1 MGRKIP
7 EKAVT
12 KLRQFRKKAVTFAK
26 KCLIDTK
33 ITKIH
38 FCIFRFRHLQ
48 SGTSSSAGTS
58 STASDSGDSSAAE
71 EGETATGGSGGTLNM
86 RNTMEPTSLN
96 TLLATYAYDFTPI
109 NAMIEC
115 LYRDDEN
122 DVPQPAGAE
131 TVDISDDK
139 LVYTFHL
146 REDAT
151 WSNGDPVVATDYE
164 FAWQQALNPEVASDY
179 AYMLYFIHN
188 AEPYF
193 NGKVEWSEV
202 GVKVIDDYTLEVTLD
217 NPLPYA
223 TDLFAFP
230 TLAPINQKFYEEV
243 GADKYATDAEYFCC
257 NGMYELT
264 EWSHNSEIVFEKRE
278 EYWNADAVG
287 PDEIVY
293 KIITDSQ
300 AGLNSYLSREIDYTD
315 LDSGEVVQ
323 QAEAAGFEVGVKP
336 ARSSY
341 YLIVNTEDEFMS
353 NQNLRLALAYSIDKQ
368 ALVDTVYQN
377 DNQPMTSFTP
387 PAIMGAN
394 DSSFQEALVAERGEM
409 YPGSGDLEKAQE
421 YLQAALEELGCTVD
435 ELNLSID
442 CADDSLRRNCA
453 TFLQEQWRQN
463 LGIENIT
470 VNSMQTKQVAAN
482 RQSGDYC
489 MSLGGWSPDYNDAI
503 NFLDLWVTDGGNN
516 DSFWSNEEY
525 DNLIAQATAEADEEV
540 RQQYLFDAEEIL
552 AAEMPIIPLYW
563 QCQNYSY
570 NKDKIV
576 DGAIITA
583 NQTTFYY
590 ATLAE

>member
-1 MGRKIP
+1 MKFRKIL
-7 EKAVT
+7 AMVMA
-12 KLRQFRKKAVTFAK
+12 LALLCATFAA
-26 KCLIDTK
+26 CGDT
-33 ITKIH
+33 
-38 FCIFRFRHLQ
+38 

-193 NGKVEWSEV
+193 NGEVEWSEV

-264 EWSHNSEIVFEKRE
+264 EWSHNSQIVFQKRE
-278 EYWNADAVG
+278 DYWNADAVG

-353 NQNLRLALAYSIDKQ
+353 NQNLRLALAYAIDKQ
-368 ALVDTVYQN
+368 ALIDTVYQN

-387 PAIMGAN
+387 PAIMGAAGA
-394 DSSFQEALVAERGEM
+394 DGPTFQEALLEERGEM
-409 YPGSGDLEKAQE
+409 YPASGDLEKAQE

-463 LGIENIT
+463 LGIENIA
-470 VNSMQTKQVAAN
+470 VNSMQTKQVSAN

>member
-1 MGRKIP
+1 MKFRKIL
-7 EKAVT
+7 AMVMV
-12 KLRQFRKKAVTFAK
+12 LALLCATFAA
-26 KCLIDTK
+26 CGDT
-33 ITKIH
+33 
-38 FCIFRFRHLQ
+38 

-193 NGKVEWSEV
+193 NGEVEWSEV

-287 PDEIVY
+287 PDTIVY

-368 ALVDTVYQN
+368 ALIDTVYQN

-387 PAIMGAN
+387 PAIMGAAGA
-394 DSSFQEALVAERGEM
+394 DGPTFQEALLEERGEM
-409 YPGSGDLEKAQE
+409 YPASGDLEKAQE

-463 LGIENIT
+463 LGIENIA
-470 VNSMQTKQVAAN
+470 VNSMQTKQVSAN

>member
-1 MGRKIP
+1 MKLRKIL
-7 EKAVT
+7 AMVIA
-12 KLRQFRKKAVTFAK
+12 LALLCATFTA
-26 KCLIDTK
+26 CGDT
-33 ITKIH
+33 
-38 FCIFRFRHLQ
+38 

-58 STASDSGDSSAAE
+58 STASETGDSSAAE

-193 NGKVEWSEV
+193 NGEVEWSEV

-264 EWSHNSEIVFEKRE
+264 EWSHNSQIVFQKRE
-278 EYWNADAVG
+278 DYWNADAVG

-394 DSSFQEALVAERGEM
+394 ESSFQEALVAERGEM

-470 VNSMQTKQVAAN
+470 VNSMQTKQVSAN

-552 AAEMPIIPLYW
+552 AAEMPVIPLYW

>member
-1 MGRKIP
+1 MKLRKIL
-7 EKAVT
+7 AMVMA
-12 KLRQFRKKAVTFAK
+12 LALLCATFTA
-26 KCLIDTK
+26 CGDT
-33 ITKIH
+33 
-38 FCIFRFRHLQ
+38 

-164 FAWQQALNPEVASDY
+164 FAWQQALNPKVASDY

-202 GVKVIDDYTLEVTLD
+202 GVKVIDEYTLEVTLD

-264 EWSHNSEIVFEKRE
+264 EWSHNSQIVFQKRE
-278 EYWNADAVG
+278 DYWNADAVG

-387 PAIMGAN
+387 PAIMGAAGA
-394 DSSFQEALVAERGEM
+394 DGPSFQEALLEERGEM

-470 VNSMQTKQVAAN
+470 VNSMQTKQVSAN

-570 NKDKIV
+570 NSDKIV

>member
-1 MGRKIP
+1 MKFRKIL
-7 EKAVT
+7 AMVMA
-12 KLRQFRKKAVTFAK
+12 LALLCATFAA
-26 KCLIDTK
+26 CGDT
-33 ITKIH
+33 
-38 FCIFRFRHLQ
+38 

-58 STASDSGDSSAAE
+58 SAASDSGDSSAAE

-164 FAWQQALNPEVASDY
+164 FAWQQALNPKVASDY

-193 NGKVEWSEV
+193 NGEVEWSEV

-287 PDEIVY
+287 PDTIVY

-368 ALVDTVYQN
+368 ALIDTVYQN

-387 PAIMGAN
+387 PAIYGAAGA
-394 DSSFQEALVAERGEM
+394 DGPTFQEALLEERGEM
-409 YPGSGDLEKAQE
+409 YPASGDLEKAQE

-463 LGIENIT
+463 LGIENIA
-470 VNSMQTKQVAAN
+470 VNSMQTKQVSAN

-516 DSFWSNEEY
+516 DSFWGNEEY
-525 DNLIAQATAEADEEV
+525 DNLIAQATAEADVEV

-570 NKDKIV
+570 NSDKIV

>member
-1 MGRKIP
+1 MKFRKIL
-7 EKAVT
+7 AMVMA
-12 KLRQFRKKAVTFAK
+12 LALLCATFAA
-26 KCLIDTK
+26 CGDT
-33 ITKIH
+33 
-38 FCIFRFRHLQ
+38 

-164 FAWQQALNPEVASDY
+164 FAWQQALNPKVASDY

-193 NGKVEWSEV
+193 NGEVEWSEV

-264 EWSHNSEIVFEKRE
+264 EWSHNSQIVFQKRE
-278 EYWNADAVG
+278 DYWNADAVG

-387 PAIMGAN
+387 PAIMGAAGA
-394 DSSFQEALVAERGEM
+394 DGPSFQEALLEERGEM

-463 LGIENIT
+463 LGIENIA
-470 VNSMQTKQVAAN
+470 VNSMQTKQVSAN

-570 NKDKIV
+570 NSDKIV

>member
-1 MGRKIP
+1 MKLRKIL
-7 EKAVT
+7 AMVMA
-12 KLRQFRKKAVTFAK
+12 LALLCATFTA
-26 KCLIDTK
+26 CGDT
-33 ITKIH
+33 
-38 FCIFRFRHLQ
+38 

-96 TLLATYAYDFTPI
+96 TLLATYAYDFTPL

-164 FAWQQALNPEVASDY
+164 FAWQQALNPKVASDY

-193 NGKVEWSEV
+193 NGEVEWSEV
-202 GVKVIDDYTLEVTLD
+202 GVKVIDDHTLEVTLD

-353 NQNLRLALAYSIDKQ
+353 NQNLRLALAYAVDKQ
-368 ALVDTVYQN
+368 ALIDTVYQN

-387 PAIMGAN
+387 PAIMGAAGA
-394 DSSFQEALVAERGEM
+394 DGPTFQEALLEERGEM
-409 YPGSGDLEKAQE
+409 YPASGDLEKAQE

-463 LGIENIT
+463 LGIENIA

-552 AAEMPIIPLYW
+552 AAEMPVIPLYW

>member
-1 MGRKIP
+1 MKFRKIL
-7 EKAVT
+7 AMVMA
-12 KLRQFRKKAVTFAK
+12 LALLCATFAA
-26 KCLIDTK
+26 CGDT
-33 ITKIH
+33 
-38 FCIFRFRHLQ
+38 
-48 SGTSSSAGTS
+48 SGTSSGAGTS
-58 STASDSGDSSAAE
+58 SAASDSGDSSAAE

-193 NGKVEWSEV
+193 NGEVEWSEV
-202 GVKVIDDYTLEVTLD
+202 GVKVIDEYTLEVTLD

-264 EWSHNSEIVFEKRE
+264 EWSHNSQIVFQKRE
-278 EYWNADAVG
+278 DYWNADAVG

-463 LGIENIT
+463 LGLENIT
-470 VNSMQTKQVAAN
+470 VNSMQTKQVSAN

-516 DSFWSNEEY
+516 DSFWSNTEY
-525 DNLIAQATAEADEEV
+525 DELIAKATAEADEEV

>member
-1 MGRKIP
+1 MKFRKIL
-7 EKAVT
+7 AMVMA
-12 KLRQFRKKAVTFAK
+12 LALLCATFAA
-26 KCLIDTK
+26 CGDT
-33 ITKIH
+33 
-38 FCIFRFRHLQ
+38 

-58 STASDSGDSSAAE
+58 SAASDSGDSSAAE

-193 NGKVEWSEV
+193 NGEVEWSEV
-202 GVKVIDDYTLEVTLD
+202 GVKVIDEYTLEVTLD

-278 EYWNADAVG
+278 DYWNAAEVG
-287 PDEIVY
+287 PDKIVY

-463 LGIENIT
+463 LGIENIA
-470 VNSMQTKQVAAN
+470 VNSMQTKQVSAN

>member
-1 MGRKIP
+1 MKFRKIL
-7 EKAVT
+7 AMVMA
-12 KLRQFRKKAVTFAK
+12 LALLCATFAA
-26 KCLIDTK
+26 CGDT
-33 ITKIH
+33 
-38 FCIFRFRHLQ
+38 

-58 STASDSGDSSAAE
+58 SAASDSGDSSAAE

-164 FAWQQALNPEVASDY
+164 FAWQQALNPKVASDY

-188 AEPYF
+188 AQPYF
-193 NGKVEWSEV
+193 NGEVEWSEV

-264 EWSHNSEIVFEKRE
+264 EWSHNSQIVFQKRE

-387 PAIMGAN
+387 PAIMGAAGA
-394 DSSFQEALVAERGEM
+394 DGPSFQEALLEERGEM

-470 VNSMQTKQVAAN
+470 VNSMQTKQVSAN

>member
-1 MGRKIP
+1 MKLRKIL
-7 EKAVT
+7 AMVMA
-12 KLRQFRKKAVTFAK
+12 LALLCATFTA
-26 KCLIDTK
+26 CGDT
-33 ITKIH
+33 
-38 FCIFRFRHLQ
+38 

-164 FAWQQALNPEVASDY
+164 FAWQQALNPKVASDY

-193 NGKVEWSEV
+193 NGEVEWSEV

-264 EWSHNSEIVFEKRE
+264 EWSHNSQIVFQKRE

-463 LGIENIT
+463 QGIENIT
-470 VNSMQTKQVAAN
+470 VNSMQTKQVSAN

-552 AAEMPIIPLYW
+552 AAEMPVIPLYW

>member
-1 MGRKIP
+1 MKLRKIL
-7 EKAVT
+7 AMVMA
-12 KLRQFRKKAVTFAK
+12 LALLCATFTA
-26 KCLIDTK
+26 CGDT
-33 ITKIH
+33 
-38 FCIFRFRHLQ
+38 

-193 NGKVEWSEV
+193 NGEVEWSEV

-264 EWSHNSEIVFEKRE
+264 EWSHNSQIVFQKRE
-278 EYWNADAVG
+278 DYWNADAVG

-353 NQNLRLALAYSIDKQ
+353 NQNLRLALAYAIDKQ
-368 ALVDTVYQN
+368 ALIDTVYQN

-387 PAIMGAN
+387 PAIYGAAGA
-394 DSSFQEALVAERGEM
+394 DGPTFQEALLEERGEM
-409 YPGSGDLEKAQE
+409 YPASGDLEKAQE

-516 DSFWSNEEY
+516 DSFWGNEEY
-525 DNLIAQATAEADEEV
+525 DNLIAQATAEADVEV

-552 AAEMPIIPLYW
+552 AAEMPVIPLYW

>member
-1 MGRKIP
+1 MKFRKIL
-7 EKAVT
+7 AMVMA
-12 KLRQFRKKAVTFAK
+12 LALLCATFAA
-26 KCLIDTK
+26 CGDT
-33 ITKIH
+33 
-38 FCIFRFRHLQ
+38 

-164 FAWQQALNPEVASDY
+164 FAWQQALNPKVASDY

-188 AEPYF
+188 AQPYF
-193 NGKVEWSEV
+193 NGEVEWSEV
-202 GVKVIDDYTLEVTLD
+202 GVKVIDEYTLEVTLD

-264 EWSHNSEIVFEKRE
+264 EWSHNSQIVFQKRE
-278 EYWNADAVG
+278 DYWNADAVG

-368 ALVDTVYQN
+368 ALIDTVYQN

-387 PAIMGAN
+387 PAIMGAAGA
-394 DSSFQEALVAERGEM
+394 DGPTFQEALLEERGEM
-409 YPGSGDLEKAQE
+409 YPASGDLEKAQE

-463 LGIENIT
+463 LGIENIA
-470 VNSMQTKQVAAN
+470 VNSMQTKQVSAN

-552 AAEMPIIPLYW
+552 AAEMPVIPLYW

>member
-1 MGRKIP
+1 MKLRKIL
-7 EKAVT
+7 AMVMA
-12 KLRQFRKKAVTFAK
+12 LALLCATFTA
-26 KCLIDTK
+26 CGDT
-33 ITKIH
+33 
-38 FCIFRFRHLQ
+38 

-58 STASDSGDSSAAE
+58 STASETGDSSAAE

-164 FAWQQALNPEVASDY
+164 FAWQQALNPKVASDY

-193 NGKVEWSEV
+193 NGEVEWSEV
-202 GVKVIDDYTLEVTLD
+202 GVKVIDEYTLEVTLD

-264 EWSHNSEIVFEKRE
+264 EWSHNSQIVFQKRE

-394 DSSFQEALVAERGEM
+394 DSSFQEALLGERGEM
-409 YPGSGDLEKAQE
+409 YPASGDLEKAQE

-470 VNSMQTKQVAAN
+470 VNSMQTKQVSAN

>member
-1 MGRKIP
+1 MKFRKIL
-7 EKAVT
+7 AMVMA
-12 KLRQFRKKAVTFAK
+12 LALLCATFAA
-26 KCLIDTK
+26 CGDT
-33 ITKIH
+33 
-38 FCIFRFRHLQ
+38 

-164 FAWQQALNPEVASDY
+164 FAWQQALNPKVASDY

-193 NGKVEWSEV
+193 NGEVEWSEV

-264 EWSHNSEIVFEKRE
+264 EWSHNSQIVFQKRE
-278 EYWNADAVG
+278 DYWNADAVG

-353 NQNLRLALAYSIDKQ
+353 NQNLRLALAYAIDKQ
-368 ALVDTVYQN
+368 ALIDTVYQN

-387 PAIMGAN
+387 PAIMGAAGA
-394 DSSFQEALVAERGEM
+394 DGPTFQEALLEERGEM
-409 YPGSGDLEKAQE
+409 YPASGDLEKAQE

-442 CADDSLRRNCA
+442 CADDSLRLNCA

-463 LGIENIT
+463 LGIENIA
-470 VNSMQTKQVAAN
+470 VNSMQTKQVSAN

-552 AAEMPIIPLYW
+552 AAEMPVIPLYW

>member
-1 MGRKIP
+1 MKFRKIL
-7 EKAVT
+7 AMVMA
-12 KLRQFRKKAVTFAK
+12 LALLCATFAA
-26 KCLIDTK
+26 CGDT
-33 ITKIH
+33 
-38 FCIFRFRHLQ
+38 

-193 NGKVEWSEV
+193 NGEVEWSEV

-278 EYWNADAVG
+278 DYWNAAEVG
-287 PDEIVY
+287 PDKIVY

-353 NQNLRLALAYSIDKQ
+353 NQNLRLALAYAIDKQ
-368 ALVDTVYQN
+368 ALIDTVYQN

-387 PAIMGAN
+387 PAIMGAAGA
-394 DSSFQEALVAERGEM
+394 DGPTFQEALLEERGEM

-463 LGIENIT
+463 LGIENIA
-470 VNSMQTKQVAAN
+470 VNSMQTKQVSAN

-552 AAEMPIIPLYW
+552 AAEMPVIPLYW

>member
-1 MGRKIP
+1 MKLRKIL
-7 EKAVT
+7 AMVMA
-12 KLRQFRKKAVTFAK
+12 LALLCATFTA
-26 KCLIDTK
+26 CGDT
-33 ITKIH
+33 
-38 FCIFRFRHLQ
+38 

-264 EWSHNSEIVFEKRE
+264 EWSHNSQIVFQKRE
-278 EYWNADAVG
+278 DYWNPDAVG
-287 PDEIVY
+287 PDTIVY

-387 PAIMGAN
+387 PAIMGAAGA
-394 DSSFQEALVAERGEM
+394 DGPSFQEALLEERGEM

-470 VNSMQTKQVAAN
+470 VNSMQTKQVSAN

>member
-1 MGRKIP
+1 MKLRKIL
-7 EKAVT
+7 AMVMA
-12 KLRQFRKKAVTFAK
+12 LALLCATFAA
-26 KCLIDTK
+26 CGDT
-33 ITKIH
+33 
-38 FCIFRFRHLQ
+38 

-193 NGKVEWSEV
+193 NGEVEWSEV

-264 EWSHNSEIVFEKRE
+264 EWSHNSQIVFQKRE
-278 EYWNADAVG
+278 DYWNAAEVG
-287 PDEIVY
+287 PDKIVY

-353 NQNLRLALAYSIDKQ
+353 NQNLRLALAYAVDKQ
-368 ALVDTVYQN
+368 ALIDTVYQN

-470 VNSMQTKQVAAN
+470 VNSMQTKQVSAN

>member
-1 MGRKIP
+1 MKFRKIL
-7 EKAVT
+7 AMVMA
-12 KLRQFRKKAVTFAK
+12 LALLCATFAA
-26 KCLIDTK
+26 CGDT
-33 ITKIH
+33 
-38 FCIFRFRHLQ
+38 

-58 STASDSGDSSAAE
+58 SAASDSGDSSAAE

-109 NAMIEC
+109 RTMIEC

-193 NGKVEWSEV
+193 NGEVEWSEV

-264 EWSHNSEIVFEKRE
+264 EWSHNSQIVFQKRE
-278 EYWNADAVG
+278 DYWNADAVG

-470 VNSMQTKQVAAN
+470 VNSMQTKQVSAN

>member
-1 MGRKIP
+1 MKFRKIL
-7 EKAVT
+7 AMVMA
-12 KLRQFRKKAVTFAK
+12 LALLCATFAA
-26 KCLIDTK
+26 CGDT
-33 ITKIH
+33 
-38 FCIFRFRHLQ
+38 
-48 SGTSSSAGTS
+48 SGTSSSAGTG

-188 AEPYF
+188 AQPYF
-193 NGKVEWSEV
+193 NGEVEWSEV

-264 EWSHNSEIVFEKRE
+264 EWSHNSQIVFQKRE
-278 EYWNADAVG
+278 DYWNADAVG

-353 NQNLRLALAYSIDKQ
+353 NQNLRLALAYAIDKQ
-368 ALVDTVYQN
+368 ALIDTVYQN

-387 PAIMGAN
+387 PAIMGAAGA
-394 DSSFQEALVAERGEM
+394 DGPTFQEALLEERGEM
-409 YPGSGDLEKAQE
+409 YPASGDLEKAQE

-463 LGIENIT
+463 LGIENIA
-470 VNSMQTKQVAAN
+470 VNSMQTKQVSAN

-552 AAEMPIIPLYW
+552 AAEMPVIPLYW

>member
-1 MGRKIP
+1 MKLRKIL
-7 EKAVT
+7 AMVMA
-12 KLRQFRKKAVTFAK
+12 LALLCATFAA
-26 KCLIDTK
+26 CGDT
-33 ITKIH
+33 
-38 FCIFRFRHLQ
+38 

-193 NGKVEWSEV
+193 NGEVEWSEV

-278 EYWNADAVG
+278 DYWNADAVG
-287 PDEIVY
+287 PDTIVY

-470 VNSMQTKQVAAN
+470 VNSMQTKQVSAN

-552 AAEMPIIPLYW
+552 AAEMPVIPLYW

>member
-1 MGRKIP
+1 MKFRKIL
-7 EKAVT
+7 AMVMA
-12 KLRQFRKKAVTFAK
+12 LALLCATFAA
-26 KCLIDTK
+26 CGDT
-33 ITKIH
+33 
-38 FCIFRFRHLQ
+38 

-58 STASDSGDSSAAE
+58 SAASDSGDSSAAE

-164 FAWQQALNPEVASDY
+164 FAWQQALNPKVASDY

-193 NGKVEWSEV
+193 NGEVEWSEV

-264 EWSHNSEIVFEKRE
+264 EWSHNSQIVFQKRE
-278 EYWNADAVG
+278 DYWNADAVG

-387 PAIMGAN
+387 PAIYGAAGA
-394 DSSFQEALVAERGEM
+394 DGPTFQEALLEERGEM

-463 LGIENIT
+463 LGIENIA
-470 VNSMQTKQVAAN
+470 VNSMQTKQVSAN

-552 AAEMPIIPLYW
+552 AAEMPVIPLYW

>member
-1 MGRKIP
+1 MKFRKIL
-7 EKAVT
+7 AMVMA
-12 KLRQFRKKAVTFAK
+12 LALLCATFAA
-26 KCLIDTK
+26 CGDT
-33 ITKIH
+33 
-38 FCIFRFRHLQ
+38 

-86 RNTMEPTSLN
+86 SNTMEPTSLN

-193 NGKVEWSEV
+193 NGEVEWSEV

-264 EWSHNSEIVFEKRE
+264 EWSHNSQIVFQKRE
-278 EYWNADAVG
+278 DYWNADAVG

-470 VNSMQTKQVAAN
+470 VNSMQTKQVSAN

-552 AAEMPIIPLYW
+552 AAEMPVIPLYW

>member
-1 MGRKIP
+1 MKFRKIL
-7 EKAVT
+7 AMVMA
-12 KLRQFRKKAVTFAK
+12 LALLCATFAA
-26 KCLIDTK
+26 CGDT
-33 ITKIH
+33 
-38 FCIFRFRHLQ
+38 

-58 STASDSGDSSAAE
+58 SAASDSGDSSAAE

-193 NGKVEWSEV
+193 NGEVEWSEV

-264 EWSHNSEIVFEKRE
+264 EWSHNSQIVFQKRE
-278 EYWNADAVG
+278 DYWNADAVG

-421 YLQAALEELGCTVD
+421 YLQAALEELGCTAAD
-435 ELNLSID
+435 LTLSID

-463 LGIENIT
+463 LGLENIT
-470 VNSMQTKQVAAN
+470 VNSMQTKQVSAN

-552 AAEMPIIPLYW
+552 AAEMPVIPLYW

>member
-1 MGRKIP
+1 MKFRKIL
-7 EKAVT
+7 AMVMA
-12 KLRQFRKKAVTFAK
+12 LALLCATFAA
-26 KCLIDTK
+26 CGDT
-33 ITKIH
+33 
-38 FCIFRFRHLQ
+38 

-58 STASDSGDSSAAE
+58 SAASDSGDSSAAE

-164 FAWQQALNPEVASDY
+164 FAWQQALNPKVASDY

-193 NGKVEWSEV
+193 NGEVEWSEV

-264 EWSHNSEIVFEKRE
+264 EWSHNSQIVFQKRE
-278 EYWNADAVG
+278 DYWNADAVG

-470 VNSMQTKQVAAN
+470 VNSMQTKQVSAN

-552 AAEMPIIPLYW
+552 AAEMPVIPLYW

>member
-1 MGRKIP
+1 MKLRKIL
-7 EKAVT
+7 AMVMA
-12 KLRQFRKKAVTFAK
+12 LALLCATFTA
-26 KCLIDTK
+26 CGDT
-33 ITKIH
+33 
-38 FCIFRFRHLQ
+38 

-193 NGKVEWSEV
+193 NGEVEWSEV

-264 EWSHNSEIVFEKRE
+264 EWSHNSQIVFQKRE
-278 EYWNADAVG
+278 DYWNADAVG
-287 PDEIVY
+287 PDTIVY

-394 DSSFQEALVAERGEM
+394 ESSFQEALVAERGEM
-409 YPGSGDLEKAQE
+409 YPGNGDLEKAQE

-463 LGIENIT
+463 LGIENIA
-470 VNSMQTKQVAAN
+470 VNSMQTKQVSAN

-516 DSFWSNEEY
+516 DSFWGNEEY

-552 AAEMPIIPLYW
+552 AAEMPVIPLYW

>member
-1 MGRKIP
+1 MKFRKIL
-7 EKAVT
+7 AMVMA
-12 KLRQFRKKAVTFAK
+12 LALLCATFAA
-26 KCLIDTK
+26 CGDT
-33 ITKIH
+33 
-38 FCIFRFRHLQ
+38 

-188 AEPYF
+188 AQPYF
-193 NGKVEWSEV
+193 NGEVEWSEV

-264 EWSHNSEIVFEKRE
+264 EWSHNSQIVFQKRE
-278 EYWNADAVG
+278 DYWNADAVG

-353 NQNLRLALAYSIDKQ
+353 NQNLRLALAYAIDKQ
-368 ALVDTVYQN
+368 ALIDTVYQN

-387 PAIMGAN
+387 PAIMGAAGA
-394 DSSFQEALVAERGEM
+394 DGPTFQEALLEERGEM
-409 YPGSGDLEKAQE
+409 YPASGDLEKAQE

-463 LGIENIT
+463 LGIENIA
-470 VNSMQTKQVAAN
+470 VNSMQTKQVSAN

-552 AAEMPIIPLYW
+552 AAEMPVIPLYW

-570 NKDKIV
+570 NSDKIV

>member
-1 MGRKIP
+1 MKFRKIL
-7 EKAVT
+7 AMVMA
-12 KLRQFRKKAVTFAK
+12 LALLCATFAA
-26 KCLIDTK
+26 CGDT
-33 ITKIH
+33 
-38 FCIFRFRHLQ
+38 

-193 NGKVEWSEV
+193 NGEVEWSEV
-202 GVKVIDDYTLEVTLD
+202 GVKVIDEYTLEVTLD

-264 EWSHNSEIVFEKRE
+264 EWSHNSQIVFQKRE
-278 EYWNADAVG
+278 DYWNADAVG

-368 ALVDTVYQN
+368 ALIDTVYQN

-394 DSSFQEALVAERGEM
+394 ESSFQEALVAERGEM

-463 LGIENIT
+463 LGLENIT
-470 VNSMQTKQVAAN
+470 VNSMQTKQVSAN

-516 DSFWSNEEY
+516 DSFWSNAEY
-525 DNLIAQATAEADEEV
+525 DELIAQATAEADEEV

>member
-1 MGRKIP
+1 MKFRKIL
-7 EKAVT
+7 AMVMA
-12 KLRQFRKKAVTFAK
+12 LALLCATFAA
-26 KCLIDTK
+26 CGDT
-33 ITKIH
+33 
-38 FCIFRFRHLQ
+38 

-193 NGKVEWSEV
+193 NGEVEWSEV

-264 EWSHNSEIVFEKRE
+264 EWSHNSQIVFQKRE
-278 EYWNADAVG
+278 DYWNSAEVG
-287 PDEIVY
+287 PDKIVY

-470 VNSMQTKQVAAN
+470 VNSMQTKQVSAN

-570 NKDKIV
+570 NSDKIV

>member
-1 MGRKIP
+1 MKLRKIL
-7 EKAVT
+7 AMVMA
-12 KLRQFRKKAVTFAK
+12 LALLCATFTA
-26 KCLIDTK
+26 CGDT
-33 ITKIH
+33 
-38 FCIFRFRHLQ
+38 

-58 STASDSGDSSAAE
+58 STASETGDSSAAE

-164 FAWQQALNPEVASDY
+164 FAWQQALNPKVASDY

-188 AEPYF
+188 AQPYF
-193 NGKVEWSEV
+193 NGEVEWSEV

-264 EWSHNSEIVFEKRE
+264 EWSHNSQIVFQKRE
-278 EYWNADAVG
+278 DYWNADAVG

-353 NQNLRLALAYSIDKQ
+353 NQNLRLALAYAVDKQ
-368 ALVDTVYQN
+368 ALIDTVYQN

-387 PAIMGAN
+387 PAIMGAAGA
-394 DSSFQEALVAERGEM
+394 DGPTFQEALLEERGEM
-409 YPGSGDLEKAQE
+409 YPASGDLEKAQE

-463 LGIENIT
+463 LGIENIA
-470 VNSMQTKQVAAN
+470 VNSMQTKQVSAN

-552 AAEMPIIPLYW
+552 AAEMPVIPLYW

-570 NKDKIV
+570 NSDKIV

>member
-1 MGRKIP
+1 MKFRKIL
-7 EKAVT
+7 AMVMA
-12 KLRQFRKKAVTFAK
+12 LALLCATFAA
-26 KCLIDTK
+26 CGDT
-33 ITKIH
+33 
-38 FCIFRFRHLQ
+38 

-58 STASDSGDSSAAE
+58 SAASDSGDSSAAE

-193 NGKVEWSEV
+193 NGEVEWSEV

-264 EWSHNSEIVFEKRE
+264 EWSHNSQIVFQKRE
-278 EYWNADAVG
+278 DYWNADAVG

-394 DSSFQEALVAERGEM
+394 ESSFQEALVAERGEM

-470 VNSMQTKQVAAN
+470 VNSMQTKQVSAN

-552 AAEMPIIPLYW
+552 AAEMPVIPLYW

>member
-1 MGRKIP
+1 MKFRKIL
-7 EKAVT
+7 AMVMA
-12 KLRQFRKKAVTFAK
+12 LALLCATFAA
-26 KCLIDTK
+26 CGDT
-33 ITKIH
+33 
-38 FCIFRFRHLQ
+38 

-193 NGKVEWSEV
+193 NGEVEWSEV

-264 EWSHNSEIVFEKRE
+264 EWSHNSQIVFQKRE
-278 EYWNADAVG
+278 DYWNADAVG

-387 PAIMGAN
+387 PAIMGAAGA
-394 DSSFQEALVAERGEM
+394 DGPSFQEALLEERGEM

-470 VNSMQTKQVAAN
+470 VNSMQTKQVSAN

-516 DSFWSNEEY
+516 DSFWSNAEY
-525 DNLIAQATAEADEEV
+525 DELIAQATAEADEEV

-552 AAEMPIIPLYW
+552 AAEMPVIPLYW

>member
-1 MGRKIP
+1 MKFRKIL
-7 EKAVT
+7 AMVMA
-12 KLRQFRKKAVTFAK
+12 LALLCATFAA
-26 KCLIDTK
+26 CGDT
-33 ITKIH
+33 
-38 FCIFRFRHLQ
+38 

-193 NGKVEWSEV
+193 NGEVEWSEV

-287 PDEIVY
+287 PDTIVY

-368 ALVDTVYQN
+368 ALIDTVYQN

>member
-1 MGRKIP
+1 MKLRKIL
-7 EKAVT
+7 AMVMA
-12 KLRQFRKKAVTFAK
+12 LALLCATFAA
-26 KCLIDTK
+26 CGDT
-33 ITKIH
+33 
-38 FCIFRFRHLQ
+38 

-58 STASDSGDSSAAE
+58 SAASDSGDSSAAE

-164 FAWQQALNPEVASDY
+164 FAWQQALNPKVASDY

-193 NGKVEWSEV
+193 NGEVEWSEV

-264 EWSHNSEIVFEKRE
+264 EWSHNSQIVFQKRE
-278 EYWNADAVG
+278 DYWNADAVG

-387 PAIMGAN
+387 PAIYGAAGA
-394 DSSFQEALVAERGEM
+394 DGPSFQEALLEERGEM
-409 YPGSGDLEKAQE
+409 YPASGDLEKAQE

-470 VNSMQTKQVAAN
+470 VNSMQTKQVSAN

-570 NKDKIV
+570 NSDKIV

>member
-1 MGRKIP
+1 MKLRKIL
-7 EKAVT
+7 AMVMA
-12 KLRQFRKKAVTFAK
+12 LALLCATFAA
-26 KCLIDTK
+26 CGDT
-33 ITKIH
+33 
-38 FCIFRFRHLQ
+38 

-193 NGKVEWSEV
+193 NGEVEWSEV
-202 GVKVIDDYTLEVTLD
+202 GVKVIDDHTLEVTLD

-264 EWSHNSEIVFEKRE
+264 EWSHNSQIVFQKRE
-278 EYWNADAVG
+278 DYWNADAVG

-336 ARSSY
+336 ARSTFY
-341 YLIVNTEDEFMS
+341 VMCNTANEYLS
-353 NQNLRLALAYSIDKQ
+353 NVNLRKALALGYDKQ
-368 ALVDTVYQN
+368 ALVDTVFQN
-377 DNQPMTSFTP
+377 DNQPATSFVP
-387 PAIMGAN
+387 PAIYGAAGA
-394 DSSFQEALVAERGEM
+394 DGPTFQEAYLEQHGGELW
-409 YPGSGDLEKAQE
+409 PATGDTEQAMQYLET
-421 YLQAALEELGCTVD
+421 ALSELGCTAAD
-435 ELNLSID
+435 ITLSID
-442 CADDSLRRNCA
+442 CGDNAQSQSYA
-453 TFLQEQWRQN
+453 AFLQEQWRVN
-463 LGIENIT
+463 LGLENIT
-470 VNSMQTKQVAAN
+470 INPMQTKQVSAN

-552 AAEMPIIPLYW
+552 AAEMPVIPLYW

-570 NKDKIV
+570 NSDKIV

>member
-1 MGRKIP
+1 MKFRKIL
-7 EKAVT
+7 AMVMA
-12 KLRQFRKKAVTFAK
+12 LALLCATFAA
-26 KCLIDTK
+26 CGDT
-33 ITKIH
+33 
-38 FCIFRFRHLQ
+38 

-193 NGKVEWSEV
+193 NGEVEWSEV

-264 EWSHNSEIVFEKRE
+264 EWSHNSQIVFQKRE

-323 QAEAAGFEVGVKP
+323 QAEAAGFEVGVKR

-552 AAEMPIIPLYW
+552 AAEMPVIPLYW

>member
-1 MGRKIP
+1 MKFRKIL
-7 EKAVT
+7 AMVMA
-12 KLRQFRKKAVTFAK
+12 LALLCATFAA
-26 KCLIDTK
+26 CGDT
-33 ITKIH
+33 
-38 FCIFRFRHLQ
+38 

-58 STASDSGDSSAAE
+58 SAASDSGDSSAAE

-193 NGKVEWSEV
+193 NGEVEWREV

-264 EWSHNSEIVFEKRE
+264 EWSHNSQIVFQKRE
-278 EYWNADAVG
+278 DYWNADAVG

-470 VNSMQTKQVAAN
+470 VNSMQTKQVSAN

>member
-1 MGRKIP
+1 MKFRKIL
-7 EKAVT
+7 AMVMA
-12 KLRQFRKKAVTFAK
+12 LALLCATFAA
-26 KCLIDTK
+26 CGDT
-33 ITKIH
+33 
-38 FCIFRFRHLQ
+38 

-58 STASDSGDSSAAE
+58 SAASDSGDSSAAE
-71 EGETATGGSGGTLNM
+71 EGETTTGGSGGTLNM

-115 LYRDDEN
+115 LCRDDEN

-193 NGKVEWSEV
+193 NGEVEWSEV
-202 GVKVIDDYTLEVTLD
+202 GVKVIDEYTLEVTLD

-264 EWSHNSEIVFEKRE
+264 EWSHNSQIVFQKRE
-278 EYWNADAVG
+278 DYWNADAVG

-353 NQNLRLALAYSIDKQ
+353 NQNLRLALAYAIDKQ
-368 ALVDTVYQN
+368 ALIDTVYQN

-387 PAIMGAN
+387 PAIMGAAGA
-394 DSSFQEALVAERGEM
+394 DGPTFQEALLEERGEM
-409 YPGSGDLEKAQE
+409 YPASGDLEKAQE

-463 LGIENIT
+463 LGIENIA
-470 VNSMQTKQVAAN
+470 VNSMQTKQVSAN

-552 AAEMPIIPLYW
+552 AAEMPVIPLYW

>member
-1 MGRKIP
+1 MKFRKIL
-7 EKAVT
+7 AMVMA
-12 KLRQFRKKAVTFAK
+12 LALLCATFAA
-26 KCLIDTK
+26 CGDT
-33 ITKIH
+33 
-38 FCIFRFRHLQ
+38 

-193 NGKVEWSEV
+193 NGEVEWSEV
-202 GVKVIDDYTLEVTLD
+202 GVKVIDEYTLEVTLD

-264 EWSHNSEIVFEKRE
+264 EWSHNSQIVFQKRE
-278 EYWNADAVG
+278 DYWNADAVG

-387 PAIMGAN
+387 PAIMGAAGA
-394 DSSFQEALVAERGEM
+394 DGPSFQEALLEERGEM

-421 YLQAALEELGCTVD
+421 YLQAALEELGCTAAD
-435 ELNLSID
+435 LNLSID

-463 LGIENIT
+463 LGIENIA
-470 VNSMQTKQVAAN
+470 VNSMQTKQVSAN

>member
-1 MGRKIP
+1 MKFRKIL
-7 EKAVT
+7 AMVMA
-12 KLRQFRKKAVTFAK
+12 LALLCATFAA
-26 KCLIDTK
+26 CGDT
-33 ITKIH
+33 
-38 FCIFRFRHLQ
+38 

-58 STASDSGDSSAAE
+58 SAASDSGDSSAAE

-193 NGKVEWSEV
+193 NGEVEWSEV

-264 EWSHNSEIVFEKRE
+264 EWSHNSQIVFQKRE
-278 EYWNADAVG
+278 DYWNADAVG
-287 PDEIVY
+287 PDTIVY

-387 PAIMGAN
+387 PAIMGAAGA
-394 DSSFQEALVAERGEM
+394 DGPSFQEALLEERGEM

-470 VNSMQTKQVAAN
+470 VNSMQTKQVSAN

-552 AAEMPIIPLYW
+552 AAEMPVIPLYW